1 MAPTVT
7 KTKKRPAGAQGGPKV
22 KKIIL
27 EKSDRPQPAVKSQD
41 KNKRRSRPVTA
52 PAADEDEDADEEAWE
67 DEEDAAGAEEDVIE
81 DVAAD
86 GEDEAPA
93 RPAKD
98 PNGALLAALYRDLSM
113 LKPLQHLQPTGTRT
127 KRRRS
132 F

>member
-7 KTKKRPAGAQGGPKV
+7 KTKKRPAGTQGGPKA

-27 EKSDRPQPAVKSQD
+27 EKSDRPQPAAKSQD

-52 PAADEDEDADEEAWE
+52 PVADEDEDADEEAWE
-67 DEEDAAGAEEDVIE
+67 DEEDAAGAEGDVME
-81 DVAAD
+81 DVAAG

-98 PNGALLAALYRDLSM
+98 PNGALLVAICRDLSM
-113 LKPLQHLQPTGTRT
+113 LMPVHCL
-127 KRRRS
+127 
-132 F
+132 